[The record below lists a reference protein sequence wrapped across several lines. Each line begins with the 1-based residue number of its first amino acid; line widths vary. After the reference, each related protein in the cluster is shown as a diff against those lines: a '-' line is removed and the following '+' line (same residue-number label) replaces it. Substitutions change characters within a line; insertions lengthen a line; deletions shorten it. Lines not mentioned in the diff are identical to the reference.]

1 MDRHNKQK
9 HKSNSWIFLLFICL
23 CTVFMSIGYAK
34 INSITSEITGT
45 LLAEA
50 QDGIFI
56 TDITYGSN
64 LDADTTGSKIV
75 QVYQNIINSNIV
87 LSETNAESYIT
98 YNVSIYNKLDTV
110 YRFKGVTYDSEFY
123 SNENIT
129 FELLG
134 LQIGDR
140 ILSENSLT
148 FSIKFKY
155 IDSVNM
161 EEENFNNVLN
171 SVLNFDFERDATPV
185 LANKMVPVYYESG
198 EWKKTVS
205 SSNNWHDYYNRKWAN
220 SVTYNNNLV
229 YNQVKNNTDQKVFN
243 GTSDYIYLGSE
254 NYNFGKSITVIARVK
269 LYSGSL
275 GVSNG
280 IVGNLQSAG
289 FYLFKSKDDKFAFE
303 IYDTSIKEYKVVS
316 STITPELNTWYT
328 VVGTYDGS
336 KIKLYINGSLDSTVA
351 FSSTIPVSEAPV
363 VIGGNPKVDGT
374 ISSGYFKG
382 AISEAIVMTE
392 TLTESEIAKNYS
404 STINHT
410 PTNHTVLYYLK
421 FNGDN
426 GIVCNSASYEEEG
439 MLFDGVDD
447 YISIGYSS
455 YDFNNTFS
463 IGARVKLYSHS
474 DKEYGII
481 GNPQSAGIYLL
492 KSNEN
497 KFQIIAYDNSS
508 SSYKK
513 VSSTFVPELD
523 TWYTVVATYD
533 GTTLKLYID
542 GELNNSSKVA
552 INIKNSNI
560 PFMLGVNPT
569 INSKLGGGYW
579 DGMISDVILVDEAL
593 TANQISINYSSNV
606 RNVVSDKTLISYDF
620 RAYEARENGTT
631 IPDEMINTMWVWIPR
646 FSTTIPNS
654 SGIIDTEIVGLEE
667 SAHDSFT
674 FGEDELEGFW
684 IGKFE
689 NSTNF
694 ISEESDNNVYI
705 KANKNSWTNSSIGSM
720 FNTIK
725 NIALLPDIYG
735 INTSN
740 ESLLDTHLIKSNE
753 WGAVAYLAQ
762 SKYGNTSSEESS
774 TTGNEYGV
782 YQMTGGV
789 NEFVMGNYNNTTNSY
804 FETLPESKY
813 YNIYTT
819 QEQYTNNKLQHALF
833 ETNDIFNTSTMD
845 FVDSTNIW
853 IVRNGLFSYNNSEG
867 DANSSVGSRSVLTV
881 K

>member
-1 MDRHNKQK
+1 MDRHNKPK
-9 HKSNSWIFLLFICL
+9 CKSNSWIFLLFICL

-34 INSITSEITGT
+34 INSITTEITGT
-45 LLAEA
+45 LLAKA

-56 TDITYGSN
+56 TDITYESN
-64 LDADTTGSKIV
+64 LDADTTSSSIV
-75 QVYQNIINSNIV
+75 PVYQNIINSNIV

-110 YRFKGVTYDSEFY
+110 YRFKGVAYDSEFY

-140 ILSENSLT
+140 ISSENSLT

-155 IDSVNM
+155 IDSVNI

-185 LANKMVPVYYESG
+185 LANKMVPVYYETG

-205 SSNNWHDYYNRKWAN
+205 SSNNWHDYYNAKWAN
-220 SVTYNNNLV
+220 SVTYNNNV
-229 YNQVKNNTDQKVFN
+229 AYNQVQKAYEGKEFN

-254 NYNFGKSITVIARVK
+254 EYNFGKNITVIGRVK
-269 LYSGSL
+269 LHSGSSATS
-275 GVSNG
+275 VG

-303 IYDTSIKEYKVVS
+303 IYDTSSKAYKIVAS
-316 STITPELNTWYT
+316 SITPELNTWYT

-336 KIKLYINGSLDSTVA
+336 KIKLYINGVLDSTVT
-351 FSSTIPVSEAPV
+351 FRSTIPVSEAPV

-374 ISSGYFKG
+374 LSGGYFNG
-382 AISEAIVMTE
+382 VISDAIVMTE
-392 TLTESEIAKNYS
+392 TLNESQIAQNYGI
-404 STINHT
+404 TINHI
-410 PTNHTVLYYLK
+410 PTNHTTLYSLK
-421 FNGDN
+421 FDGDN

-447 YISIGYSS
+447 YVSIGYST

-463 IGARVKLYSHS
+463 IGARVKFHSYSE
-474 DKEYGII
+474 KEYAIF
-481 GNPQSAGIYLL
+481 GNPQSAGVYLL
-492 KSNEN
+492 KSTED

-513 VSSTFVPELD
+513 VSSTFVPQLD

-542 GELNNSSKVA
+542 GKLDNSLKVA
-552 INIKNSNI
+552 IDIKLSNI
-560 PFMLGVNPT
+560 TFMIGVNQN
-569 INSKLGGGYW
+569 INSKLGSGYLN
-579 DGMISDVILVDEAL
+579 GMISDVILVDEAL
-593 TANQISINYSSNV
+593 TASQISTNYSSNL
-606 RNVVSDKTLISYDF
+606 RTVVSDKTLISYDL
-620 RAYEARENGTT
+620 RAYEGRENGTT

-667 SAHDSFT
+667 EAHDSFT

-684 IGKFE
+684 IGKYE

-694 ISEESDNNVYI
+694 ISEQSDINVYI
-705 KANKNSWTNSSIGSM
+705 KSNKESWTNSSISSM
-720 FNTIK
+720 FYAIK
-725 NIALLPDIYG
+725 DIALFSDIYG
-735 INTSN
+735 LNVNN
-740 ESLLDTHLIKSNE
+740 EVILDTHLVKNNE
-753 WGAVAYLAQ
+753 WGAVAYFTQ
-762 SKYGNTSSEESS
+762 SKYGKTPSTEDS

-782 YQMTGGV
+782 YDMAGGAS
-789 NEFVMGNYNNTTNSY
+789 EFVMGNYNNTTNSY
-804 FETLPESKY
+804 FETLPDSKY

-819 QEQYTNNKLQHALF
+819 QEEYTNNKLQHALF
-833 ETNDIFNTSTMD
+833 ETNDLYNTSTMN
-845 FVDSTNIW
+845 FVDSTNMWLI
-853 IVRNGLFSYNNSEG
+853 RNNLFSYTNSTG
-867 DANSSVGSRSVLTV
+867 ANDSNIGSRTILIV